1 MNSASEIDSLAIVIP
16 AYNAG
21 DSLATLLDDV
31 NSVLSNS
38 NMSAVSVFVVNDG
51 STDNSINQISSFQ
64 INLLHHKVN
73 KGKGA
78 SLKTAYLEAM
88 KNDSINCVA
97 VLDADG
103 QHNPEELPRLFHE
116 FQRQQADFLI
126 GSRVF
131 SGQQVPFRSWFGNKV
146 TQIISAVLLGKWL
159 PDTQSGYRLIS
170 RKYLENELPKIRGGR
185 YETEMEMIA
194 KAIRGNYKLVS
205 VPIQTLY
212 EEGNP
217 SSHFRVVRDSIRIY
231 STLLKMALTRFL
243 PL

>member
-1 MNSASEIDSLAIVIP
+1 MSSTANTNLLAVVIP
-16 AYNAG
+16 AYNSG
-21 DSLATLLDDV
+21 DSLPVLLT
-31 NSVLSNS
+31 NLTAVLSNS
-38 NMSAVSVFVVNDG
+38 TMISASIFVVNDG
-51 STDNSINQISSFQ
+51 STDESMEALKSFDVT
-64 INLLHHKVN
+64 LLHHDMN
-73 KGKGA
+73 QGKGA
-78 SLKTAYLEAM
+78 SLKTGYLKALENSA
-88 KNDSINCVA
+88 IQCFA

-103 QHNPEELPRLFHE
+103 QHDPEELPRLFDE
-116 FQRQQADFLI
+116 FQKQEADFLI

-146 TQIISAVLLGKWL
+146 TQLISAVLLGKWL

-170 RKYLENELPKIRGGR
+170 RAYLEKELPKIQGGR

-194 KAIRGNYKLVS
+194 KAIRGDYRLIS

-217 SSHFRVVRDSIRIY
+217 SSHFRVIRDSFRIY
-231 STLLKMALTRFL
+231 STLLKMAVTRVL